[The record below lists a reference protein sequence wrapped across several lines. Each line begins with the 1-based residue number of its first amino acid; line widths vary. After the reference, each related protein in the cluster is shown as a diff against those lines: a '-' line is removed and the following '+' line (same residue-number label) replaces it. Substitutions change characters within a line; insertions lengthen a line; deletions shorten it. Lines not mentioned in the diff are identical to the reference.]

1 MINKTFWIGFIIVY
15 IVWQVIGFVV
25 HGIMLADT
33 YANMWQVLRPQ
44 AEIESLT
51 WVMFVSSALYL
62 LLFCYIFTKGYE
74 GKGVG
79 EGLRFGLLLGLFMSI
94 PMAMDQFA
102 VYPIS
107 TNIAVIWFVS
117 GVVSFM
123 IAGAVFAAIYK
134 PSAGTAQSLAA
145 AT

>member
-102 VYPIS
+102 LYPIS
-107 TNIAVIWFVS
+107 SNIAAIWFVS
-117 GVVSFM
+117 GVLSF
-123 IAGAVFAAIYK
+123 IIVGAVFAVIY
-134 PSAGTAQSLAA
+134 QSSEDDAHSL
-145 AT
+145 